1 MMRRAGS
8 TQRGIAIKPGASR
21 GGRRG
26 GSRAIARAGRDQ
38 RRFPQAGEQVAVQQS
53 AQAVAHHRTLVNLG
67 TDHQGASPRAGRGAT
82 IMRRQ
87 QRHLGADHT
96 QQQVRAVV
104 APTVAVKM
112 VDGLMA
118 PQPMEIGRAHV

>member
-1 MMRRAGS
+1 
-8 TQRGIAIKPGASR
+8 
-21 GGRRG
+21 
-26 GSRAIARAGRDQ
+26 
-38 RRFPQAGEQVAVQQS
+38 
-53 AQAVAHHRTLVNLG
+53 
-67 TDHQGASPRAGRGAT
+67 
-82 IMRRQ
+82 MRRQ

-118 PQPMEIGRAHV
+118 PQPMALRQGHGNGRSDRQTGATAAAAGANQASAGVRAHPHPKAGDAFALAAGAFQCAFRHESL